1 MPSEAFT
8 PGAVDLD
15 ARAAVLAHE
24 LTDGLKP
31 LARVA
36 YNYRWSWTREGEDVF
51 RDIHAHRWELSGGNP
66 VRFLADLWPSTQAA
80 VENNPGLLERIDAL
94 AAKVAADLEAPIR
107 RRPGI
112 DGPVVF
118 M

>member
-1 MPSEAFT
+1 MPGEAFT

-15 ARAAVLAHE
+15 TRAAVLAHE

-80 VENNPGLLERIDAL
+80 AERTPELMTRVEAL
-94 AAKVAADLEAPIR
+94 VAKVDADLAEEHRLRCPTATW
-107 RRPGI
+107 
-112 DGPVVF
+112 
-118 M
+118 